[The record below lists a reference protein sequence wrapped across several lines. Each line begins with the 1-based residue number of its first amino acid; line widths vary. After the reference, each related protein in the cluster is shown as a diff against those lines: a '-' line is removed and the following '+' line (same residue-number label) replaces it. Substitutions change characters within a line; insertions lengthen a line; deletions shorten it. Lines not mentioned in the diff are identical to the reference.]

1 MKVMTAVDA
10 KNNFGSFIDA
20 AQREPVIVTKKNR
33 PVGVFISL
41 QDLEGTNWQDQAI
54 AVLAGANEPK
64 EAGHAEW
71 FKAKVTRSIERAKSG
86 ESASRPHAEAFA
98 RIEASLMQRFPAFN
112 T

>member
-33 PVGVFISL
+33 PVGVFLSI
-41 QDLEGTNWQDQAI
+41 QDLEGTSWQDQAV
-54 AVLAGANEPK
+54 AVLAGAQEPK
-64 EAGHAEW
+64 EAGYDAW

-86 ESASRPHAEAFA
+86 EAASRPHAEAFA
-98 RIEASLMQRFPAFN
+98 RIEANLKSRFPNFAA
-112 T
+112 